1 MAELSLTKYSGFM
14 EDFISFTIKNI
25 HLFGVSSTETDLF
38 LLKLATFKDSEGIS
52 PNVFANKYIN
62 LNAS

>member
-38 LLKLATFKDSEGIS
+38 LLKLAIFKDSEGIS
-52 PNVFANKYIN
+52 PKVFANKYIN

>member
-1 MAELSLTKYSGFM
+1 M

-25 HLFGVSSTETDLF
+25 HLFGVSSAETDLF